1 MASMQCYKPAY
12 ETCQQKCQDSS
23 HGHRVADMASW
34 GMKGNHH
41 QGHDHAAGYGMANS
55 ETYRHGQT
63 HAYYPDHNMAKT
75 QQAQYYGQTQSHY
88 PPDHTMSKTHQS
100 YSYHSQTNGQH
111 PSDHHAIA
119 THGHAYGHGQAYGHH
134 ASSHAMACHS
144 KTEKKMKEK
153 GCEYKKEKILYK
165 KKSKSSKKSCSDNDS
180 GSDSD

>member
-55 ETYRHGQT
+55 ETYRYGQT

-134 ASSHAMACHS
+134 ASSCHS